1 MKGRGARA
9 RRVRG
14 REGARIRAR
23 ILARDG
29 WRCRQCGRRGIL
41 EVDHI
46 TPLWRNGADT
56 DSNRQAL
63 CAIPCHRAKT
73 RREWRGRPMSDGEK
87 AWLRFRDELRP
98 SKRP

>member
-9 RRVRG
+9 RRIRG
-14 REGARIRAR
+14 REGARIRQR
-23 ILARDG
+23 ILNRDG
-29 WRCRQCGRRGIL
+29 WRCRQCGKRGRL

-46 TPLWRNGADT
+46 TPLWRNGAEA

-73 RREWRGRPMSDGEK
+73 RRECGRVLSAGEK
-87 AWLRFRDELRP
+87 AWLRFRDELRQKP
-98 SKRP
+98 VV